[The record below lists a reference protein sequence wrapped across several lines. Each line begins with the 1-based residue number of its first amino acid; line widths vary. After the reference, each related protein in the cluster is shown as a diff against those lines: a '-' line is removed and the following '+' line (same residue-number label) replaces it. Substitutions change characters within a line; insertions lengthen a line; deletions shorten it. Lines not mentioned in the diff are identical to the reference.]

1 MKNKNQKIQDKA
13 IDEVHAILAKAGI
26 KAVLI
31 VDEDVIDRL
40 DGDTRISKLSQDKI
54 DSIKEEAIDGL
65 MEYWAECLD
74 YAIENNL

>member
-13 IDEVHAILAKAGI
+13 IDEVHASLSKARI

-40 DGDTRISKLSQDKI
+40 DGDTRISKLSHDKI

-65 MEYWAECLD
+65 MEYWSECLD

>member
-13 IDEVHAILAKAGI
+13 IDEVHATLAKAGI
-26 KAVLI
+26 EAVLI

-54 DSIKEEAIDGL
+54 DRIKKEAIDGL
-65 MEYWAECLD
+65 MDYWSECLD
-74 YAIENNL
+74 CAIENIL